1 MDKKVKFSE
10 QPTRVKVVYSAVI
23 AILCLTA
30 IVVGIVSAASRKN
43 DEGNTENPPASEGEG
58 AGGDISGDGGENT
71 PDGTE
76 DGATGYTAPLVGVV
90 AKGHDTETPV
100 FSTTLDEFRIHTGID
115 ISCDEGSEVYSVA
128 DGTVTGVRQDVFLG
142 KTVEI
147 THKDGIVSVYSNL
160 ASEVAVKVGDEV
172 SAGAKIGTVGDTS
185 LTELADEPHLHFEIK
200 VEGVSV
206 NPLDYISEESKEA
219 SLGIGD
225 I

>member
-1 MDKKVKFSE
+1 MDKKVSFSE

-30 IVVGIVSAASRKN
+30 IVVGIVSAASRK
-43 DEGNTENPPASEGEG
+43 DETGGENPPAGEGENN
-58 AGGDISGDGGENT
+58 GGNSSGEGENNP
-71 PDGTE
+71 PD
-76 DGATGYTAPLVGVV
+76 DGEGKPTGYTAPLVGVV

-128 DGTVTGVRQDVFLG
+128 DGEVTAVRQDVFLG

-147 THKDGIVSVYSNL
+147 THGDGIVSVYSNL
-160 ASEVAVKVGDEV
+160 ASEVAVKVGDTV
-172 SAGAKIGTVGDTS
+172 SAGAKIGTVGDSS

-206 NPLDYISEESKEA
+206 NPLDYISDESKEA
-219 SLGIGD
+219 SLGIGKV
-225 I
+225 